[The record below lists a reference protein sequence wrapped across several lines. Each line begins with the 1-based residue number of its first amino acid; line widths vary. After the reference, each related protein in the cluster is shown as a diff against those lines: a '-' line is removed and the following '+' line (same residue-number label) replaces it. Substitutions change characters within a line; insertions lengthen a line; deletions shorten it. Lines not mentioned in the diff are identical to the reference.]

1 MEPRTIT
8 SAEERPRWDYAPT
21 GLANVEATR
30 ADTVPDSR
38 RFFAFAASRIKE
50 LARSATLRS
59 LISRARGPRKA
70 LRVRE
75 SAALGDRRFI
85 SIIQFERQRF
95 LIGSSPGS
103 VTLLARLPDESAPA
117 AESGEA
123 S

>member
-1 MEPRTIT
+1 MGLT
-8 SAEERPRWDYAPT
+8 PT
-21 GLANVEATR
+21 GLAQVEIPPTDSGPQSPRFLALA
-30 ADTVPDSR
+30 AD
-38 RFFAFAASRIKE
+38 RIKE

-59 LISRARGPRKA
+59 LISRARSPRKA

-75 SAALGDRRFI
+75 SAALGDRRFV

-95 LIGSSPGS
+95 LVGSSPGS

-117 AESGEA
+117 AESGET

>member
-1 MEPRTIT
+1 MGL
-8 SAEERPRWDYAPT
+8 APT

-38 RFFAFAASRIKE
+38 RFFALAASRIKE

-75 SAALGDRRFI
+75 SAALVDRRFI